1 MKNRVRLE
9 KLHFGHICGK
19 IPAEDTEYHHFKKE
33 TYELLQHPAPAAHFL
48 VGLRLGMLVVGFL
61 LASCR
66 SNPQA
71 M

>member
-1 MKNRVRLE
+1 MS
-9 KLHFGHICGK
+9 FYSIQ
-19 IPAEDTEYHHFKKE
+19 
-33 TYELLQHPAPAAHFL
+33 LLPLIIL